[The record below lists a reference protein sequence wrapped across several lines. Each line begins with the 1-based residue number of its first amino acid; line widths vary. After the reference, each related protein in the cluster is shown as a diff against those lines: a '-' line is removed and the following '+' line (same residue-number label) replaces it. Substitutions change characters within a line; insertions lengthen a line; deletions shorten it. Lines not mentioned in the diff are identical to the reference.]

1 MNGPPKKKR
10 GLCGT
15 APRTFKLRLG
25 YLAAAFLAN
34 LFSEP
39 FWFWEQ
45 KRAQL
50 LDRIDNER
58 SGQ

>member
-1 MNGPPKKKR
+1 MKKKR
-10 GLCGT
+10 GLCG
-15 APRTFKLRLG
+15 
-25 YLAAAFLAN
+25 AAFHGLKLHATYIASA
-34 LFSEP
+34 LFAKAFEGP

-58 SGQ
+58 RVR